1 MKVVGVASGEDYS
14 TVNTASVNADGIR
27 PSFDY
32 NLWNNNRKY
41 NLQNFTGSLQKEMGT
56 GNIADLMAYNEIAK
70 VQVAAEMPGARV
82 VGLEDKLSE
91 TRRLSQLE
99 QSALQPHKTLGPF
112 KLLRYE
118 IVNAGALQRYD
129 NNGSP
134 KLEKMY
140 RIKLEY
146 GYRLIDHKKAYHQ
159 NMHDLALDVL
169 ENANKRMMHLGDL
182 RRFWFND
189 KIFASDLQMD
199 FFSPYRWHQS
209 YNYRKLDLR
218 NNSTVYPPG
227 WTHGAAVSLLG
238 GIAKGL
244 FVGPRISM
252 VSTKPMTE
260 ERVKNLMSILDMRGT
275 YEIERAEANN

>member
-1 MKVVGVASGEDYS
+1 
-14 TVNTASVNADGIR
+14 
-27 PSFDY
+27 
-32 NLWNNNRKY
+32 
-41 NLQNFTGSLQKEMGT
+41 
-56 GNIADLMAYNEIAK
+56 MAYNEIAK

-129 NNGSP
+129 KDGSP
-134 KLEKMY
+134 KIEKMY
-140 RIKLEY
+140 RLKIEY

-169 ENANKRMMHLGDL
+169 ENANRRMMHLGDL
-182 RRFWFND
+182 RRKWFND
-189 KIFASDLQMD
+189 TVFADDLQMD

-209 YNYRKLDLR
+209 YDYRKLDLR
-218 NNSTVYPPG
+218 DNNAFYLQHG
-227 WTHGAAVSLLG
+227 RAHGAAVSVGG

-244 FVGPRISM
+244 IVGPRISL